1 MSEHNLSTTVHD
13 IRTIETRGPWKSKSG
28 GSLNV
33 LLALPQDEVEQ
44 FLDYANPEFDAVQ
57 QATGLNIRGL
67 RTYNV
72 SDIPK
77 GSVGGMEWHGI
88 RTEIVSALG
97 GQALWQCVDVDG
109 GETEFV
115 LNQDVSVLMP
125 AGILHTYVALE
136 DDTRLQVVCNTLF
149 DPEDSRTHDT
159 YSMDLFAAVQ
169 KARALATLQLK

>member
-1 MSEHNLSTTVHD
+1 MSKHNLSTTVDD
-13 IRTIETRGPWKSKSG
+13 IRIIETRGPWKSKSG

-33 LLALPQDEVEQ
+33 LMALGQDEVEA
-44 FLDYANPEFDAVQ
+44 FLDYDHPEFDALQ
-57 QATGLNIRGL
+57 KETGVNIRGL

-72 SDIPK
+72 SEIPK
-77 GSVGGMEWHGI
+77 GSVGGLEWHSI
-88 RTEIVSALG
+88 RTEIVSAIG

-115 LNQDVSVLMP
+115 LNRDVSVLMP
-125 AGILHTYVALE
+125 PGILHTYVALE